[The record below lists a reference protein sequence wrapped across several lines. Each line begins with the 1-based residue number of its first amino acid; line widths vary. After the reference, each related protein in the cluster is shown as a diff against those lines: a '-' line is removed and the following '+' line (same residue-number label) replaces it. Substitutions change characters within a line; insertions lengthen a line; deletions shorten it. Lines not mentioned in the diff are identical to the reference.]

1 FPFPVGAIAQR
12 QTHNAHFVDFDPVYT
27 ETAYVHTAAMSEYT
41 PAVVEAL
48 LPITHKNVW
57 AIIATL
63 LRAPGKSGAPQA
75 TIQRVLDDHDSDSE
89 KRELADK
96 ERELRVLPRRGTISP
111 WSSTATDIFGGRVEC
126 GIVYCIAFADD
137 LVIPQFRPLEY
148 KQIINAGPDRMAE
161 PSLIIAHSEP
171 RPLREAPIRN
181 IDVVQVQGG
190 AEQNE
195 GTAINVLAQA
205 NRELGLTLAIDEIT
219 YLVDA
224 YLGAQVTDAGVAH
237 NPMGAALVMFAQVNS
252 EH

>member
-1 FPFPVGAIAQR
+1 IPFPAGAIAR
-12 QTHNAHFVDFDPVYT
+12 IQTHNAQFVDFALMNTDIPQLYV
-27 ETAYVHTAAMSEYT
+27 TALSEYT

-96 ERELRVLPRRGTISP
+96 ERELWVLPGAV
-111 WSSTATDIFGGRVEC
+111 SSAR
-126 GIVYCIAFADD
+126 
-137 LVIPQFRPLEY
+137 VIPQFRPLEY

-181 IDVVQVQGG
+181 IDVVQVQGI
-190 AEQNE
+190 AEQTE
-195 GTAINVLAQA
+195 GTAASVLARA
-205 NRELGLTLAIDEIT
+205 NRELGLALATDEIA
-219 YLVDA
+219 YLIDA
-224 YLGAQVTDAGVAH
+224 YLGAQAVDAGVAR
-237 NPMGAALVMFAQVNS
+237 NPTDVGLMMFAQVNS
-252 EH
+252 

>member
-1 FPFPVGAIAQR
+1 
-12 QTHNAHFVDFDPVYT
+12 QTHNTHFVDFVPVYT

-111 WSSTATDIFGGRVEC
+111 WSSTATDIFG
-126 GIVYCIAFADD
+126 A
-137 LVIPQFRPLEY
+137 LY
-148 KQIINAGPDRMAE
+148 KPCPAAA
-161 PSLIIAHSEP
+161 LIIAHSEP
-171 RPLREAPIRN
+171 RPLREAPIRS
-181 IDVVQVQGG
+181 IDVVQVQGI
-190 AEQNE
+190 AEQTE
-195 GTAINVLAQA
+195 GTAASVLART
-205 NRELGLTLAIDEIT
+205 NRELGLALATDEIA
-219 YLVDA
+219 YLIDA
-224 YLGAQVTDAGVAH
+224 YLGAQAVDAGVAR
-237 NPMGAALVMFAQVNS
+237 NPTDVGLMMFAQVNS
-252 EH
+252 

>member
-1 FPFPVGAIAQR
+1 
-12 QTHNAHFVDFDPVYT
+12 
-27 ETAYVHTAAMSEYT
+27 MSEYT

-96 ERELRVLPRRGTISP
+96 ERELRVLPRR
-111 WSSTATDIFGGRVEC
+111 AL
-126 GIVYCIAFADD
+126 Y
-137 LVIPQFRPLEY
+137 
-148 KQIINAGPDRMAE
+148 E
-161 PSLIIAHSEP
+161 PCPAAALIIAHSEP
-171 RPLREAPIRN
+171 RPLREVLIRN
-181 IDVVQVQGG
+181 IESAQTQGG
-190 AEQNE
+190 TEQNE

>member
-1 FPFPVGAIAQR
+1 MLFPFPVGAIAQR

-27 ETAYVHTAAMSEYT
+27 ETAYVHTAAMSEYM

-111 WSSTATDIFGGRVEC
+111 WSSTATDIFG
-126 GIVYCIAFADD
+126 
-137 LVIPQFRPLEY
+137 VIPQFRPLEY

-161 PSLIIAHSEP
+161 PSALIIAHSEP
-171 RPLREAPIRN
+171 RPLREVLIRN
-181 IDVVQVQGG
+181 IESAQTQGG
-190 AEQNE
+190 TEQNE

>member
-12 QTHNAHFVDFDPVYT
+12 QTHNAHFVDFVPVYT
-27 ETAYVHTAAMSEYT
+27 ETAYVHTAAMSEYM

-111 WSSTATDIFGGRVEC
+111 WSSTATDIFGAL
-126 GIVYCIAFADD
+126 Y
-137 LVIPQFRPLEY
+137 
-148 KQIINAGPDRMAE
+148 E
-161 PSLIIAHSEP
+161 PCPAAALIIAHSEP
-171 RPLREAPIRN
+171 RPLREVLIRN
-181 IDVVQVQGG
+181 IESAQTQGG
-190 AEQNE
+190 TEQNE

>member
-1 FPFPVGAIAQR
+1 
-12 QTHNAHFVDFDPVYT
+12 
-27 ETAYVHTAAMSEYT
+27 MSEYM

-111 WSSTATDIFGGRVEC
+111 WSSTATDIFG
-126 GIVYCIAFADD
+126 A
-137 LVIPQFRPLEY
+137 LY
-148 KQIINAGPDRMAE
+148 KPCPAVA
-161 PSLIIAHSEP
+161 LIIAHSEP
-171 RPLREAPIRN
+171 QPLREAPIHDSADGDELARPIRN
-181 IDVVQVQGG
+181 IKAAQLQGI

-195 GTAINVLAQA
+195 GMTINVLART
-205 NRELGLTLAIDEIT
+205 NHELGLVVATDEIA
-219 YLVDA
+219 YVVDA
-224 YLGAQVTDAGVAH
+224 YLDMQATDAGIAR
-237 NPMGAALVMFAQVNS
+237 NQTDAELMMFAQVNS
-252 EH
+252 KH